1 MAFRTND
8 SSNVFVLAYAKEP
21 ERRARSG
28 ALLLI
33 TLLLTVS
40 HAGAETFVPGQRPH
54 RTEGAYVLA
63 CRSPELFEA
72 QALEFT
78 RSGIVNGDDCVQFE
92 DSKAA
97 VDENQYRVQ
106 TSSDGYLCIQT
117 VSRPDCLW
125 TRAETLVH
133 IGRGPPLSEA
143 QFAEVTRLHAEASKL
158 SRIERN
164 YIWEAEKLAKEA
176 EATLD
181 PVTRNRLLGERER
194 LYKLATELEREATAL
209 RSQAANMQP

>member
-1 MAFRTND
+1 MCSPVDPGTLR
-8 SSNVFVLAYAKEP
+8 S
-21 ERRARSG
+21 SG
-28 ALLLI
+28 AG
-33 TLLLTVS
+33 V
-40 HAGAETFVPGQRPH
+40 A
-54 RTEGAYVLA
+54 
-63 CRSPELFEA
+63 
-72 QALEFT
+72 
-78 RSGIVNGDDCVQFE
+78 RSGIVNGNDCIQFE

-117 VSRPDCLW
+117 VTRPDCLW

-164 YIWEAEKLAKEA
+164 YIWEAEKLATEA
-176 EATLD
+176 EASLD

>member
-1 MAFRTND
+1 MALRTNH
-8 SSNVFVLAYAKEP
+8 SSNVFVLARAKEP

-63 CRSPELFEA
+63 CRFPELFEA

-78 RSGIVNGDDCVQFE
+78 RSRIVYGDDRGQFE

-106 TSSDGYLCIQT
+106 TSSDGFLCIQT
-117 VSRPDCLW
+117 VSRPDAAQSCGRNSLL
-125 TRAETLVH
+125 AE
-133 IGRGPPLSEA
+133 
-143 QFAEVTRLHAEASKL
+143 
-158 SRIERN
+158 
-164 YIWEAEKLAKEA
+164 
-176 EATLD
+176 
-181 PVTRNRLLGERER
+181 
-194 LYKLATELEREATAL
+194 
-209 RSQAANMQP
+209 